1 MTSPPVLIFYNP
13 SLPLHLRTDA
23 STDGMGAMLEQNIDD
38 QWHPIAFA
46 SRSLTSAE
54 KNYSAIEG
62 ETLPIVF
69 GCERF
74 HEYLYGPPF
83 LIVNDHLPLKSIF
96 IKSITSCPP
105 RIQRFFLRL
114 QRYDF
119 VLEYSPG
126 RDMVVAD
133 ALSCASL
140 PNTGTEISNDDMNF
154 YVHSI
159 VNNLPISK
167 KKMEQFQAATSLYE
181 SMQTHKMYTE
191 KGWLEK
197 SKMDTSV
204 SPYINYRDEISYHNG
219 VLLKADHIIVPT
231 SMRQEMKTLIHQGHL
246 GV

>member
-1 MTSPPVLIFYNP
+1 
-13 SLPLHLRTDA
+13 
-23 STDGMGAMLEQNIDD
+23 MLEQNIDD

-62 ETLPIVF
+62 ETLSIVF

-74 HEYLYGPPF
+74 HEYLYGRPF
-83 LIVNDHLPLKSIF
+83 LIVNLPLKSIF
-96 IKSITSCPP
+96 SKSITSCPL

-119 VLEYSPG
+119 VLEYSP
-126 RDMVVAD
+126 RRYMVVAD
-133 ALSCASL
+133 AVSRASL
-140 PNTGTEISNDDMNF
+140 PNTGTEISNDDMNC

-167 KKMEQFQAATSLYE
+167 KKMEQFQAATSLDE
-181 SMQTHKMYTE
+181 CMQTLKMYTE
-191 KGWLEK
+191 NGWPEK

-219 VLLKADHIIVPT
+219 LLLKADRIIVPT
-231 SMRQEMKTLIHQGHL
+231 SMRLQ
-246 GV
+246 